1 MTELTTVHYLG
12 FFGTSL
18 VLGGLF
24 GFLLY
29 KLAEASLRKQAQ
41 NDATELVD
49 EAKSAAELKQIEIN
63 ETTLE
68 IETETWAKEE
78 NFFLKLEE
86 AIEDLEALG
95 EEKKQKLDNMYS
107 LARLKSTQFEKETLQ
122 EEERVKQVEKAYFT
136 RRDSLRSKT
145 KDYSLTICNKMEI
158 SLDKAQA
165 ELEQQLE
172 TEFEKRCFKMIENK
186 EEEYKEHSESLAKQ
200 ILDRAL
206 NRFARA
212 YSSERGIAPVYFETE
227 QQKFILVDAKGDN
240 VKTIQELTGCDII
253 IQDELPMIGVAGFD
267 PVRRELTR
275 RLLERLLK
283 EKRPISVDF
292 IRKNFENQKR
302 ELLQQIKHDG
312 DQLAKELRLQNL
324 HPEVRQMMGSLRFR
338 YSYTQN
344 QFFHCAE
351 VGWLAGL
358 IASELGSMPPLQAR
372 RSGLLH
378 DLGKAMDHQLDGG
391 HAVIGAD
398 FIKARGESPEVVHAV
413 RAHHFDETPETNL
426 AFTVIAADAIS
437 GARPG
442 ARRSTI
448 ESYNQKVNDLDEIA
462 RGFDGVN
469 DCYVLNGGREIRVT
483 VNGKKVDD
491 LAALRLS
498 KQIAAKI
505 EEDLS
510 YPGQIKVVIVR
521 ETYSFQYAHANN

>member
-1 MTELTTVHYLG
+1 M
-12 FFGTSL
+12 
-18 VLGGLF
+18 
-24 GFLLY
+24 
-29 KLAEASLRKQAQ
+29 
-41 NDATELVD
+41 
-49 EAKSAAELKQIEIN
+49 
-63 ETTLE
+63 
-68 IETETWAKEE
+68 
-78 NFFLKLEE
+78 
-86 AIEDLEALG
+86 
-95 EEKKQKLDNMYS
+95 
-107 LARLKSTQFEKETLQ
+107 
-122 EEERVKQVEKAYFT
+122 
-136 RRDSLRSKT
+136 
-145 KDYSLTICNKMEI
+145 
-158 SLDKAQA
+158 
-165 ELEQQLE
+165 
-172 TEFEKRCFKMIENK
+172 
-186 EEEYKEHSESLAKQ
+186 
-200 ILDRAL
+200 
-206 NRFARA
+206 
-212 YSSERGIAPVYFETE
+212 
-227 QQKFILVDAKGDN
+227 
-240 VKTIQELTGCDII
+240 
-253 IQDELPMIGVAGFD
+253 
-267 PVRRELTR
+267 
-275 RLLERLLK
+275 
-283 EKRPISVDF
+283 
-292 IRKNFENQKR
+292 
-302 ELLQQIKHDG
+302 QQIKHDG
-312 DQLAKELRLQNL
+312 DHLAKELRLQNL